1 MWPPVPLPINPP
13 VIPKVPRLDQRN
25 ETDSGL
31 SDAAIAAIV
40 FAAAACLL
48 PLAVLLAKLCTRYR

>member
-1 MWPPVPLPINPP
+1 MWPPVPIPVVPP
-13 VIPKVPRLDQRN
+13 VLAKVPHLDRRN
-25 ETDSGL
+25 ESDSGL

-48 PLAVLLAKLCTRYR
+48 PLTVLLAKLCTRFR